1 MEQVAIET
9 VGLAPSP
16 PVKTNTNLGT
26 ASLGGTG
33 AGASPQRGP
42 RRLSTRFLGPG
53 RRARLG
59 TDNGCQC
66 RFQTVMERCGLKYVR
81 LSTSAGKIEGTEHG
95 EVEHELLRQ
104 DSELERR
111 RASGSAY

>member
-1 MEQVAIET
+1 
-9 VGLAPSP
+9 
-16 PVKTNTNLGT
+16 
-26 ASLGGTG
+26 
-33 AGASPQRGP
+33 
-42 RRLSTRFLGPG
+42 
-53 RRARLG
+53 
-59 TDNGCQC
+59 
-66 RFQTVMERCGLKYVR
+66 MERCGLKYVR